1 MVKLFPWKT
10 MNPIRRLLYDI
21 RGNAFGRR
29 CNWKK
34 SSLIVMAGAKVP
46 SMMPY
51 RQLVL
56 WYLLSRVVLRS
67 LEKADATSNGRNEPA
82 SEKVVTSIVKHSFD
96 AVTMCPR
103 RG

>member
-10 MNPIRRLLYDI
+10 MNPIGGLLYDDI

-29 CNWKK
+29 CNWKR

-67 LEKADATSNGRNEPA
+67 LEKRMRHQMEEMSPPA
-82 SEKVVTSIVKHSFD
+82 RKWL
-96 AVTMCPR
+96 PQL
-103 RG
+103 

>member
-10 MNPIRRLLYDI
+10 MNPIGGLLYDI

-34 SSLIVMAGAKVP
+34 SSLIVMAGAKVR

-51 RQLVL
+51 SQLVL
-56 WYLLSRVVLRS
+56 WYLLS
-67 LEKADATSNGRNEPA
+67 KGRITQLKK
-82 SEKVVTSIVKHSFD
+82 SGCDIKWKK
-96 AVTMCPR
+96 
-103 RG
+103 